1 MHELG
6 IVFHIIKSIEAVGRE
21 NALCQVS
28 SVTLELGEVSGIL
41 QDYLQD
47 CWKWAVGRTE
57 LLKEAR
63 LEIETLPAVT
73 LCEACGGTYPTVAHG
88 RTCPLCASERTHLL
102 QGSEINIKQ
111 IEAR

>member
-6 IVFHIIKSIEAVGRE
+6 IVFHIIKSIEEVGRE
-21 NALCQVS
+21 NALTQVS

-47 CWKWAVGRTE
+47 CWKWAVGRTD
-57 LLKEAR
+57 LLRGAGLK
-63 LEIETLPAVT
+63 IDTIPAVT
-73 LCEACGGTYPTVAHG
+73 LCEACGGTYPTVSNG
-88 RTCPLCASERTHLL
+88 RICPLCDSERTHLL
-102 QGSEINIKQ
+102 QGAEINIKQ